1 MTLLSPQVTRM
12 KWFIIYLFNFQTGPK
27 GVINDWREYKR
38 LETEKRAEQER
49 EKQALA
55 KKLQLTCRSHVGSFY
70 TERYVQLINA
80 FL

>member
-1 MTLLSPQVTRM
+1 M